1 MWLFTQPGVS
11 REPVKG
17 SRCPTTL
24 NLKEPTESSARALSI
39 RQCFCAKIAH
49 ADAYLYPLSY
59 SQSWCSPFTP
69 LTHPCSLCHS
79 RQLGFSFFFFFNDTS
94 LREKILML
102 QIENRPVFFFFSK
115 SLSFWKSSPDCSAAA
130 ELVLSTDKE
139 STSLPTHAWVTTED
153 KRKRACWRLQ
163 KNEKINRKRQD
174 GKWVYNIWGCDFKCF
189 ITLSEWQIFNRI
201 SSPQQ
206 QTSFQNNLPFVF
218 TQLWDALWSFISRQ
232 NCWRLKDYCD
242 F

>member
-1 MWLFTQPGVS
+1 MLINLEGPDIGFDALETDNIVAVWMWLFTQPGVS

-49 ADAYLYPLSY
+49 ADAYLCPLSY

-79 RQLGFSFFFFFNDTS
+79 RQLCFSFFFFFNDTS

-102 QIENRPVFFFFSK
+102 QIENRPVFFFFSPRVCP
-115 SLSFWKSSPDCSAAA
+115 F
-130 ELVLSTDKE
+130 
-139 STSLPTHAWVTTED
+139 
-153 KRKRACWRLQ
+153 
-163 KNEKINRKRQD
+163 EK
-174 GKWVYNIWGCDFKCF
+174 VPL
-189 ITLSEWQIFNRI
+189 TAV
-201 SSPQQ
+201 QQ
-206 QTSFQNNLPFVF
+206 QN
-218 TQLWDALWSFISRQ
+218 
-232 NCWRLKDYCD
+232 
-242 F
+242 